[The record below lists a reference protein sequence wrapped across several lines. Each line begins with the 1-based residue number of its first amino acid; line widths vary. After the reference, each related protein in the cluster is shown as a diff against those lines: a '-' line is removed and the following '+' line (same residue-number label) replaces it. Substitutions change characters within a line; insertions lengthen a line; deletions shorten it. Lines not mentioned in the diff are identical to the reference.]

1 MGEEKNRKRLVKK
14 KYISAATVGSEVFW
28 LKTLIYWPMYGIGKG
43 LRCHPLFLK
52 EKNRQYGIRIP
63 MNHESQNNETNINWA
78 EPQENL
84 IGQRNIEKQKVEF
97 RKKRNSQT

>member
-1 MGEEKNRKRLVKK
+1 
-14 KYISAATVGSEVFW
+14 
-28 LKTLIYWPMYGIGKG
+28 
-43 LRCHPLFLK
+43 
-52 EKNRQYGIRIP
+52 